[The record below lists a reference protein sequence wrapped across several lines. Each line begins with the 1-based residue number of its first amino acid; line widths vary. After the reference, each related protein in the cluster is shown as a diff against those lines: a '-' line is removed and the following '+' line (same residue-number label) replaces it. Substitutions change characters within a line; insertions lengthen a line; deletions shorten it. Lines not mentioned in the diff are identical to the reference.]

1 MERMSASPPGI
12 RKAWLICGLLLL
24 ASAINYMDRQTLAN
38 ASVRITREFG
48 LNNEQ
53 YGNVEA
59 WFGYA
64 FAAGSLC
71 FGVLADRLPL
81 RWLYPVI
88 VALWSVVG
96 FATGLVKSYDGLLI
110 CRTLLGFFE
119 SGHWPCGIKATRLL
133 LSARDRSLGNG
144 VLQSGTSVGAI
155 ITPLLMRAMM
165 TEETGSWRGAFQ
177 LIGAIGLGWLVLWFL
192 MVKKA
197 DLVSPPESPEQKAA
211 GGESF
216 WKIVCSRRMM
226 VIFGMLA
233 CINTTWQ
240 ILRAWLPKFLQ
251 EGRGWLETDA
261 LYFNAA
267 WFAATDVGCL
277 GAGALAL
284 WFARRGM
291 SVNHSRMIVFTGC
304 GLLVAAAATAPLIAQ
319 GWPLIAVLMLAG
331 AGALGLF
338 PIYHAFTQD
347 ISGRYQGR
355 ITGIAGVVGWI
366 LPAWAQRGF
375 GRLADLTGSFN
386 TGFVLAA
393 FLPLVAAAILV
404 LGWGKQDPAESS
416 STPKPT

>member
-1 MERMSASPPGI
+1 MERMSASPPEM
-12 RKAWLICGLLLL
+12 RKAWLVCGLLLL

-38 ASVRITREFG
+38 ASVRITREFA
-48 LNNEQ
+48 LNQEQ
-53 YGNVEA
+53 YGNIEA

-71 FGVLADRLPL
+71 FGVLADRVPL
-81 RWLYPVI
+81 RWLYPVV
-88 VALWSVVG
+88 VALWSLVG
-96 FATGLVKSYDGLLI
+96 YATGSVKTYEGLLG
-110 CRTLLGFFE
+110 CRALLGFFE

-133 LSARDRSLGNG
+133 LSAQDRSLGNA
-144 VLQSGTSVGAI
+144 VLQSGTSFGAI
-155 ITPLLMRAMM
+155 ITPLIMRALM
-165 TEETGSWRGAFQ
+165 TEETGSWRWAFQ
-177 LIGAIGLGWLVLWFL
+177 IIGAIGFGWIVLWFL
-192 MVKKA
+192 VVRKA
-197 DLVSPPESPEQKAA
+197 DLVAPTVTLEEKTA
-211 GGESF
+211 GGHSF

-226 VIFGMLA
+226 VIFGVLA

-251 EGRGWLETDA
+251 EGRGWQEADA
-261 LYFNAA
+261 LYFNSA

-291 SVNHSRMIVFTGC
+291 TVNHSRMIVFTGC
-304 GLLVAAAATAPLIAQ
+304 GLLVAAAATAPLIHQ

-347 ISGRYQGR
+347 FPGRYQGR
-355 ITGIAGVVGWI
+355 ITGLAGVVGWI

-386 TGFVLAA
+386 TGFVIAA
-393 FLPLVAAAILV
+393 FLPLVATVILV
-404 LGWGKQDPAESS
+404 LGWGKQEPAESS
-416 STPKPT
+416 TIPN